1 MYPAFWFQASM
12 LIVDSVLA
20 STRYLLVS
28 MSSLMAN
35 SEIGASSTSANTEP
49 LLIEAALSTISSVS
63 PPSTAWTNTPPR

>member
-12 LIVDSVLA
+12 LTVDSVLA

-63 PPSTAWTNTPPR
+63 PPNTAWTNTPPR